1 MFSTITW
8 EVFLTTV
15 TLLAVSYYAITTLL
29 LYRKEI
35 FQHIKTSRNHSQ
47 ETLSTVNNDQPDS
60 HAIIGSTR
68 EQDTLSRTSSV
79 NAEEVNVGAD
89 DEEEPETIKIF
100 NVASAGKD
108 NLLIGSVADLLQEV
122 RTIFQLTTD
131 YASEKAE
138 CEALFRT
145 LLLRYPHV
153 RKTAYRQIISE
164 YICEAGAKQF
174 GFPIQLDEVGTW
186 WEDAVPNRKDNPT

>member
-15 TLLAVSYYAITTLL
+15 ALLAGCYYAITSLL

-35 FQHIKTSRNHSQ
+35 IQQFKLRTDHSPA
-47 ETLSTVNNDQPDS
+47 TLSTVNNEQQDS

-79 NAEEVNVGAD
+79 NAEEVNVDAGD
-89 DEEEPETIKIF
+89 DEEPETIKIL
-100 NVASAGKD
+100 NVVSVGKD
-108 NLLIGSVADLLQEV
+108 YLLIGSVADLLQEV

-174 GFPIQLDEVGTW
+174 GFPVQPDEVSTW
-186 WEDAVPNRKDNPT
+186 WEDAVPNR